1 MPGCAA
7 TTPPAGWKCATVL
20 RLCRKSV
27 HTGKSILI
35 SQESRTRTI
44 AANVAT
50 TTDRNP
56 GHVAAVIALHGWS
69 RNSQTPASRSSNS
82 CGRSQY
88 VGKVNYPPLVCS
100 LHFVHRLPPNHS
112 AQHLGSENF
121 FRCDRSNIAVEDH
134 EISQHPGRE
143 RSLFFLREFGKS
155 GARGISRDSLFH
167 GQLLFREI

>member
-7 TTPPAGWKCATVL
+7 TTPPAGWKCATAL

-27 HTGKSILI
+27 RTGKSILI

-82 CGRSQY
+82 CGRSEERR
-88 VGKVNYPPLVCS
+88 VGKEC
-100 LHFVHRLPPNHS
+100 
-112 AQHLGSENF
+112 
-121 FRCDRSNIAVEDH
+121 RSGGTQEYEKIR
-134 EISQHPGRE
+134 RE
-143 RSLFFLREFGKS
+143 V
-155 GARGISRDSLFH
+155 
-167 GQLLFREI
+167 REI

>member
-7 TTPPAGWKCATVL
+7 TTPPAGWKCATAL

-69 RNSQTPASRSSNS
+69 RNSQTQASRSSNS

-88 VGKVNYPPLVCS
+88 VGKVNYPPLVCL
-100 LHFVHRLPPNHS
+100 LHFVHRLPPNHI
-112 AQHLGSENF
+112 AQHLGSKDF
-121 FRCDRSNIAVEDH
+121 FRRYRSHIAVEDN

-143 RSLFFLREFGKS
+143 RSFFFLREFGES
-155 GARGISRDSLFH
+155 RAGGICGD
-167 GQLLFREI
+167 GLLYG

>member
-7 TTPPAGWKCATVL
+7 MTPPAGWKCATAL

-27 HTGKSILI
+27 HTGKSILT
-35 SQESRTRTI
+35 SQKFRTLTI

-50 TTDRNP
+50 RTDRSP
-56 GHVAAVIALHGWS
+56 GPVAAVIALRAWS
-69 RNSQTPASRSSNS
+69 RNSQAPASRSLIAY
-82 CGRSQY
+82 GRLQC

-100 LHFVHRLPPNHS
+100 LHFVHGLSSHYR
-112 AQHLGSENF
+112 AQHLGPEDF
-121 FRCDRSNIAVEDH
+121 FRCYCSHIAVEDN

-167 GQLLFREI
+167 G

>member
-1 MPGCAA
+1 MPGSAA
-7 TTPPAGWKCATVL
+7 MTPPAGWKCATAL

-50 TTDRNP
+50 RTDRNP
-56 GHVAAVIALHGWS
+56 GPAATVIVLRAWS
-69 RNSQTPASRSSNS
+69 RNSQTPAGRSSNS

-100 LHFVHRLPPNHS
+100 LHFVHGLSSHYR
-112 AQHLGSENF
+112 AQHLGPEDF
-121 FRCDRSNIAVEDH
+121 FRRYRGDVAVEDN

-143 RSLFFLREFGKS
+143 RSLFFRREFGKS
-155 GARGISRDSLFH
+155 G
-167 GQLLFREI
+167 

>member
-7 TTPPAGWKCATVL
+7 TTLPAGWKCATAL

-50 TTDRNP
+50 RTDRNP
-56 GHVAAVIALHGWS
+56 GPAATVIVLRAWS
-69 RNSQTPASRSSNS
+69 RNSQTPAGRSSNS

-88 VGKVNYPPLVCS
+88 VGKVNYTPLVCS
-100 LHFVHRLPPNHS
+100 LHFVHGLSSHYR
-112 AQHLGSENF
+112 AQHVRPEDF
-121 FRCDRSNIAVEDH
+121 FRCYCSHIAVEDD
-134 EISQHPGRE
+134 EISQHPGRQ
-143 RSLFFLREFGKS
+143 RSFFLLREFGES
-155 GARGISRDSLFH
+155 RAGGICGD
-167 GQLLFREI
+167 GLLYG

>member
-7 TTPPAGWKCATVL
+7 TTPPAGWKCATAL

-100 LHFVHRLPPNHS
+100 LHFIHRLAPNYR
-112 AQHLGSENF
+112 AQHLGPEDI
-121 FRCDRSNIAVEDH
+121 FRCYSSHIAVEDD
-134 EISQHPGRE
+134 EIREHPGRE
-143 RSLFFLREFGKS
+143 RSFFFLGEFGE
-155 GARGISRDSLFH
+155 G
-167 GQLLFREI
+167 

>member
-69 RNSQTPASRSSNS
+69 RNSQAPASRSSNS

-100 LHFVHRLPPNHS
+100 LHFVHGLSSHYR
-112 AQHLGSENF
+112 AQHLGPKDF
-121 FRCDRSNIAVEDH
+121 FRRYRGDVAVEDN
-134 EISQHPGRE
+134 EISQHPGRQ
-143 RSLFFLREFGKS
+143 RSFFLLREFGE
-155 GARGISRDSLFH
+155 SRA
-167 GQLLFREI
+167 

>member
-1 MPGCAA
+1 CAA
-7 TTPPAGWKCATVL
+7 TTPPAGWKCATAL

-88 VGKVNYPPLVCS
+88 VGKLTTRLSYAHFTSYTVFPPTTVRNTLVPRT
-100 LHFVHRLPPNHS
+100 F
-112 AQHLGSENF
+112 
-121 FRCDRSNIAVEDH
+121 
-134 EISQHPGRE
+134 
-143 RSLFFLREFGKS
+143 S
-155 GARGISRDSLFH
+155 GATAVTSRSRTTKSASISGASVPFSFSANSAKADPVV
-167 GQLLFREI
+167 

>member
-7 TTPPAGWKCATVL
+7 TTPPAGWKCATAL

-50 TTDRNP
+50 RTDRNP
-56 GHVAAVIALHGWS
+56 GPAATVIVLRAWS
-69 RNSQTPASRSSNS
+69 RNSQTPAGRSSNS

-100 LHFVHRLPPNHS
+100 LHLIYRLPPNDR
-112 AQHLGSENF
+112 AQHLRSEDF
-121 FRCDRSNIAVEDH
+121 VRQYRGDIAVEDH
-134 EISQHPGRE
+134 EISQHAGRQ
-143 RSLFFLREFGKS
+143 RSFFLLRKFGE
-155 GARGISRDSLFH
+155 G
-167 GQLLFREI
+167 